1 MADSRGRPS
10 AVARVSDVPPTTS
23 LEDPGYRA
31 AVVDLCGV
39 LGYAELA
46 AFTHMAADSRMAPT
60 AELTGRLAQC
70 AVLEYAHYE
79 AVRGRLEAVGA
90 SPEEA
95 MAPFRTAVDAFHAR
109 TRPST
114 WLEALVKAYVG
125 NGIASDFY
133 AEIGRFVDSDTASVI
148 ADARADAATADFVVE
163 EVRRALHADRRA
175 AGRLAL
181 FGRRIAGE
189 AISQGQ
195 QVAADRDALA
205 ALVVGEVGVGGAD
218 LAEIGEMSKRLTD
231 RHSDR
236 MARLGL
242 EP

>member
-1 MADSRGRPS
+1 M
-10 AVARVSDVPPTTS
+10 PPTTS

-60 AELTGRLAQC
+60 AELTARLAQC
-70 AVLEYAHYE
+70 AVNEYAHYE
-79 AVRGRLEAVGA
+79 AVRGRLDAIGA
-90 SPEEA
+90 NAEEA
-95 MAPFRTAVDAFHAR
+95 MTPFRTAVDSFHAR
-109 TRPST
+109 TRPSN
-114 WLEALVKAYVG
+114 WLEALVKAFVG

-133 AEIGRFVDSDTASVI
+133 VEIGRFVDEDTAAVI
-148 ADARADAATADFVVE
+148 ADAQADAATADFVVD
-163 EVRRALHADRRA
+163 EVRRALAADRRA
-175 AGRLAL
+175 GGRLAL

-195 QVAADRDALA
+195 RVAAERDALA
-205 ALVVGEVGVGGAD
+205 ALVIGEVGAGGAD
-218 LAEIGEMSKRLTD
+218 LAEIGAMSKRLTD

-236 MARLGL
+236 MTRLGL

>member
-1 MADSRGRPS
+1 
-10 AVARVSDVPPTTS
+10 VSDVPPTTS

-60 AELTGRLAQC
+60 AELTARLARC

-133 AEIGRFVDSDTASVI
+133 TEIGRFVDSDTASVI

-218 LAEIGEMSKRLTD
+218 LTEIGEMSKRLTD

>member
-1 MADSRGRPS
+1 
-10 AVARVSDVPPTTS
+10 VSDVPPTTS

-39 LGYAELA
+39 LGYAELS

-70 AVLEYAHYE
+70 AVLEYQHYE
-79 AVRGRLEAVGA
+79 AVRGRLDAVGA

-175 AGRLAL
+175 GGRLAL

-195 QVAADRDALA
+195 QVAAERDALA
-205 ALVVGEVGVGGAD
+205 ALVVGEVGAGGAD
-218 LAEIGEMSKRLTD
+218 LTEIGAMSKRLTD